1 MTVLRS
7 LAFNVTFFVV
17 TALAC
22 IFVGTPC
29 LVLPRR
35 CSRAATNGWARVILW
50 LLEHIVGLRYQ
61 VRGEVAS
68 LAQACVIAPKHQSA
82 WDTIVFFAICPDA
95 IYVLKKE
102 LMLIPFYGWNAHKL
116 GMIGIDRGGAAAAL
130 RGLIRAAKAALA
142 AGRQVVIFPQG
153 TRVPPRLAPPTVPA
167 AEAVPYQPG
176 IAALYGQLEAPVIPV
191 ALNSGLFWG
200 KRSFIKRSGT
210 IVLEVLPAIPPGLD
224 RKTFMA
230 RLEQAIEQ
238 ASDKLA
244 AEATAQDTRLT
255 AASHA
260 GR

>member
-1 MTVLRS
+1 MTALRS

-50 LLEHIVGLRYQ
+50 LLEHIVGLRTEL
-61 VRGEVAS
+61 RGEVAS
-68 LAQACVIAPKHQSA
+68 LAQPCVIAPKHQSA

-116 GMIGIDRGGAAAAL
+116 GMIGIDRGGAGAAL
-130 RGLIRAAKAALA
+130 RGLIRAAKTTLA

-153 TRVPPRLAPPTVPA
+153 TRVPPGIPA
-167 AEAVPYQPG
+167 GEAAPYQPG

-200 KRSFIKRSGT
+200 KRSFIKRPGT

-224 RKTFMA
+224 RKAFMA

-238 ASDKLA
+238 ASDTLA
-244 AEATAQDTRLT
+244 AEAVTQDARLT
-255 AASHA
+255 AVSQAGPNA